1 MENGVPRPIEVYRE
15 VRGMAP
21 ASIQDHPRPVIA
33 SYMVMPERARE
44 QQFVNRT
51 HDTLPLLVA
60 LCLVALMTT
69 ISAAMLVILVSLVTM
84 LT

>member
-1 MENGVPRPIEVYRE
+1 M
-15 VRGMAP
+15 
-21 ASIQDHPRPVIA
+21 IA

-69 ISAAMLVILVSLVTM
+69 ISAAVLVILVSLVTM